1 MAEDGVVLSL
11 VEHGWQA
18 ARECSLALECHGVR
32 VVHLVKGSLDRRLRQ
47 LIIPH
52 PTIQLIDVS
61 RALFWPAV
69 YGTLVRWRVQ
79 GQLRLVLVDN
89 DRTRQ
94 RLRRWARWLGL
105 ELLKVTQGSDGYELW
120 EGSTRIPLAVW
131 EARWRG
137 AAR

>member
-1 MAEDGVVLSL
+1 MAEDGIVLSL

-18 ARECSLALECHGVR
+18 ARECSLALESYQVR
-32 VVHLVKGSLDRRLRQ
+32 VIHLVKGSLDHGVRQ
-47 LIIPH
+47 LITAH
-52 PTIQLIDVS
+52 PTIRIADVP

-69 YGTLVRWRVQ
+69 SGALVRWRL
-79 GQLRLVLVDN
+79 GGRLRLVLVDN
-89 DRTRQ
+89 DRSWQ
-94 RLRRWARWLGL
+94 RLQRWARWLGL
-105 ELLKVTQGSDGYELW
+105 VLLKVTQGSDGYELW